1 MHPKQQRSPVRGFF
15 LVLEGIE
22 GSGKTTLAQG
32 LAGKLESLGYGVI
45 LTREPG
51 GTPVGEKIRDILL
64 HSGGDIS
71 PWAEFFLFLASR
83 REHTCKVIKPALV
96 EGKVVIS
103 DRYYL
108 SSFAYQ
114 GYGRGLPL
122 RILPR
127 LNRLATGGLVP
138 DLTIIADLPVEEAF
152 ARLGKE
158 RDRFEA
164 EAEEFHERVRQ
175 GYLRIARRAGKR
187 IRVID
192 TTRPREE
199 VLEEAWGILV
209 ERMESRGSR

>member
-1 MHPKQQRSPVRGFF
+1 MRGFF

-22 GSGKTTLAQG
+22 GSGKSTLAQG
-32 LAGKLESLGYGVI
+32 LAGRLESQGYSVI

-51 GTPVGEKIRDILL
+51 GTPVGERIREILL
-64 HSGGDIS
+64 HSGAEIS

-83 REHTCKVIKPALV
+83 REHTYRVIRPGLL

-127 LNRLATGGLVP
+127 LNRIATGGLVP
-138 DLTIIADLPVEEAF
+138 DLTIIADLPVEAAL
-152 ARLGKE
+152 ARLGRE
-158 RDRFEA
+158 ADRFEA
-164 EAEEFHERVRQ
+164 ETLDFHERVRQ
-175 GYLRIARRAGKR
+175 GYLRMARRAGKR

-192 TTRPREE
+192 TARPREE
-199 VLEEAWGILV
+199 VLEEAWELV
-209 ERMESRGSR
+209 AERLRAK

>member
-1 MHPKQQRSPVRGFF
+1 MRGFF

-22 GSGKTTLAQG
+22 GSGKSTLAQG
-32 LAGKLESLGYGVI
+32 LAGRFESEGYSVI

-51 GTPVGEKIRDILL
+51 GTPLGERIRDILL
-64 HSGGDIS
+64 HFSGDIS

-83 REHTCKVIKPALV
+83 REHTYKLIRPALL

-127 LNRLATGGLVP
+127 INKFATGGLVP
-138 DLTIIADLPVEEAF
+138 DLTIIADLPVETAL
-152 ARLGKE
+152 ARLSGS

-164 EAEEFHERVRQ
+164 EASEFHERVRQ
-175 GYLRIARRAGKR
+175 GYLRMARRAGRR

-192 TTRPREE
+192 ASRTQEE
-199 VLEEAWGILV
+199 VLEEAWDLV
-209 ERMESRGSR
+209 LERLQTK

>member
-1 MHPKQQRSPVRGFF
+1 MRGFF

-22 GSGKTTLAQG
+22 GSGKTTLARG
-32 LAGKLESLGYGVI
+32 LAGKLESAGYRVL

-51 GTPVGEKIRDILL
+51 GTPLGEKIRDILL
-64 HSGGDIS
+64 HSGGNIS
-71 PWAEFFLFLASR
+71 PWAEFFLFLAAR
-83 REHTCKVIKPALV
+83 REHTFNLIRPALS
-96 EGKVVIS
+96 EGRVVIS

-127 LNRLATGGLVP
+127 LNRIATGGLVP
-138 DLTIIADLPVEEAF
+138 GLTIIADLPVETAL
-152 ARLGKE
+152 ARLGAE
-158 RDRFEA
+158 RDRFEK
-164 EAEEFHERVRQ
+164 EAIDFHERVRH
-175 GYLRIARRAGKR
+175 GYLRMARRAGKR

-199 VLEEAWGILV
+199 VLEEAWAMVAERLGI
-209 ERMESRGSR
+209 STGK